1 MNGNHQDNFFLA
13 DIIEVFFDILV
24 FPIHKVKLK
33 RLSNPIDSIMES
45 LPELFQERDDLNQLG
60 CKIFQMY
67 LLMEL
72 LCTLVNR
79 LFNVVV
85 LEFTIEPKS
94 TKNKLP
100 NIFFLQFIIYKV
112 FPHRNQTHRKWELE
126 NCLETNKLCNG

>member
-1 MNGNHQDNFFLA
+1 MNGNHKDDFLFWL
-13 DIIEVFFDILV
+13 ISLKCLCLKG
-24 FPIHKVKLK
+24 KVEDT
-33 RLSNPIDSIMES
+33 IDSIMEN
-45 LPELFQERDDLNQLG
+45 LAGFFQERDISNQMG

-112 FPHRNQTHRKWELE
+112 FPHRNQTNRKWELE
-126 NCLETNKLCNG
+126 NSMETNNLCNRKSW

>member
-1 MNGNHQDNFFLA
+1 MNGNDKDDFLFWL
-13 DIIEVFFDILV
+13 ISLKCLCLKG
-24 FPIHKVKLK
+24 KVEDT
-33 RLSNPIDSIMES
+33 IDSIMES
-45 LPELFQERDDLNQLG
+45 LAGFFQERDISNQMG

-112 FPHRNQTHRKWELE
+112 FPHRNQTNRKWELE
-126 NCLETNKLCNG
+126 NSLETNNLCNRKSW